1 MRSYETYIFHQ
12 LSQKHDEP
20 IHKYYIRLREQAT
33 KCGFTDIDKSIK
45 QQIKLS
51 TVNSKL
57 RRFSFRNPR
66 KTFQELLTEGK
77 TLEDGSIQSET
88 LDRAQKEDVNAV
100 NKSQYPGKQNFKL
113 RGMST
118 SEPPKRCFRCDGIY
132 PHQGNCPAFGKT
144 CKKCGITGHFARC
157 CKTNQ
162 PYQSDNKVV
171 LRGRQNRNQNRYQ
184 KPLNSIAH
192 SPQDLYYKDTSDS
205 TDDDEYLFAIRDMY
219 DVGSETRSIRK
230 QKQTKL

>member
-1 MRSYETYIFHQ
+1 MDNHFKPQVNESYETYIFRQ

-66 KTFQELLTEGK
+66 KTLQELLTEGK
-77 TLEDGSIQSET
+77 TLEDVSIQSET

-144 CKKCGITGHFARC
+144 CKKCGITGHFC
-157 CKTNQ
+157 
-162 PYQSDNKVV
+162 S
-171 LRGRQNRNQNRYQ
+171 L
-184 KPLNSIAH
+184 L
-192 SPQDLYYKDTSDS
+192 
-205 TDDDEYLFAIRDMY
+205 
-219 DVGSETRSIRK
+219 
-230 QKQTKL
+230 